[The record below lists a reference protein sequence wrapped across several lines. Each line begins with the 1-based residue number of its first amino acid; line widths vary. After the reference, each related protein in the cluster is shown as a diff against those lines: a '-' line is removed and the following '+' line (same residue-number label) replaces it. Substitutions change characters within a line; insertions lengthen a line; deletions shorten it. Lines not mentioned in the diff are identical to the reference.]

1 MSPIL
6 TLGYARPLDPEDLYK
21 LQDPRNAKVIGDK
34 IIASFERR
42 RAKADAF
49 NERLEKGEISPGLK
63 SLWWSIRGN
72 RKEREKQWR
81 EVHGKK
87 RPSLVLAMN
96 DSVAW
101 WFWTGGVMKCL
112 ADSAQVLSPLLVK
125 VRLLILPYITHYYCL
140 TDTFS
145 RQSSN
150 SRRILM
156 DLVTWESLLSPRA

>member
-63 SLWWSIRGN
+63 SLWWTIRGN

-125 VRLLILPYITHYYCL
+125 VRP
-140 TDTFS
+140 
-145 RQSSN
+145 
-150 SRRILM
+150 LM
-156 DLVTWESLLSPRA
+156 FPCSAHC

>member
-63 SLWWSIRGN
+63 YLWWTIRGN

-125 VRLLILPYITHYYCL
+125 VRPLSFHVLHIYIIQLILSQGDH
-140 TDTFS
+140 
-145 RQSSN
+145 
-150 SRRILM
+150 
-156 DLVTWESLLSPRA
+156 